1 MELADYRTIAV
12 EIVDGIAT
20 VTLNRPQE
28 RNSVDDRM
36 HSELTTIFGDVRR
49 HKEARVV
56 VLTGAG
62 GAFCAGGDAS
72 PSRRFETFTGLT
84 PIEEARAI
92 IDGVLELDQPLI
104 AACNGDALGLGAI
117 LATFADA
124 AFIERSARIGDAHVR
139 GGVTAGNGSA
149 ALWPLLVGL
158 NRTKELL
165 IGGRI
170 LAAQEAVRIGLI
182 HALVEDGE
190 ALGAARGLAAQWA
203 ELPPA
208 AVQSTKRAL
217 NVQLKAAVAAVL
229 PLALALE
236 EQTLAPLMEA
246 RRRG

>member
-1 MELADYRTIAV
+1 VR
-12 EIVDGIAT
+12 
-20 VTLNRPQE
+20 R
-28 RNSVDDRM
+28 RK
-36 HSELTTIFGDVRR
+36 DVRI
-49 HKEARVV
+49 VL
-56 VLTGAG
+56 LTGAG
-62 GAFCAGGDAS
+62 EAFCAGGDSS

-84 PIEEARAI
+84 PIEEARAT
-92 IDGVLELDQPLI
+92 IDGLLELDQPLI

-117 LATFADA
+117 LATLADV

-170 LAAQEAVRIGLI
+170 LTSEEAVRIGLV
-182 HALVEDGE
+182 HELVDDGQAL
-190 ALGAARGLAAQWA
+190 AAARRLAAEWA
-203 ELPPA
+203 ALSPL